1 MQIRQEQME
10 MMGRA
15 RFVER
20 IADMLV
26 ASEAVDP
33 SSDRTILC
41 TKVAE
46 ALDEAEGHGIKT
58 ERLMGMYAIL
68 RLSDKVDPYA
78 VPEYAKV
85 LNNPTIE
92 EADKAHQIQMIRIG
106 AQ

>member
-1 MQIRQEQME
+1 MSDEQIEQI
-10 MMGRA
+10 GRV

-33 SSDRTILC
+33 SNDREVLC

-58 ERLMGMYAIL
+58 ERLMGMYVIL
-68 RLSDKVDPYA
+68 VKENASKDL
-78 VPEYAKV
+78 
-85 LNNPTIE
+85 
-92 EADKAHQIQMIRIG
+92 
-106 AQ
+106 